1 MEHDS
6 LIDAVIINNA
16 LKNSEDAAEEARNQ
30 NDEEKAKVVETTT
43 KVAVWIWTIIT
54 IISIVV
60 DIVLLCIF
68 LK

>member
-43 KVAVWIWTIIT
+43 KVAVWIWTIIA

>member
-1 MEHDS
+1 MEHDP
-6 LIDAVIINNA
+6 LIDSIIINNA
-16 LKNSEDAAEEARNQ
+16 LKTSEDAAEEARNQ